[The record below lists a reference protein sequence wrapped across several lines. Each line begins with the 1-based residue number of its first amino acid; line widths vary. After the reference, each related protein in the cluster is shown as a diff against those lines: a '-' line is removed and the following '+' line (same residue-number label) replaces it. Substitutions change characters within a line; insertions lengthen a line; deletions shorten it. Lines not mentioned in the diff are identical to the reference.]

1 MQVFRCPNGY
11 RVGIVNRWTVESLD
25 ATTESAPDTILISIH
40 GSRDQ
45 KARVSAPFRDI
56 LFLRFDDLDKPLA
69 GYRLMSE
76 GDAQAVLDFISRN
89 KDCKN
94 ILCQC
99 EAGVSRS
106 AGCAAAIIKWLEGE
120 DEAVFASDLYSP
132 NRHVYRLMLR
142 VIRKQSKSQR
152 PG

>member
-1 MQVFRCPNGY
+1 MFWQLFGRQPIMELLECCSMPPY
-11 RVGIVNRWTVESLD
+11 ISSL
-25 ATTESAPDTILISIH
+25 
-40 GSRDQ
+40 
-45 KARVSAPFRDI
+45 KARSFTA
-56 LFLRFDDLDKPLA
+56 A
-69 GYRLMSE
+69 T
-76 GDAQAVLDFISRN
+76 
-89 KDCKN
+89 CKN